1 MANKI
6 LVTGGTGFLGSAL
19 VVRLVR
25 AGNTV
30 RVLDNQSR
38 GAARRIAEVID
49 DVELVEADVRDSH
62 AVSRAT
68 KGMES
73 VAHLAFVNG
82 TEFFY
87 TMPELVLDVA
97 VRGMVNV
104 LDACLEHDVP
114 DLIVA
119 SSSEVYQSPP
129 EVPTDETAPLSV
141 PDPLN
146 PRYSYGGGKIISELM
161 ALNWGRKRFE
171 RVVVFRPH
179 NVFGPDMGGEHVIPQ
194 FAVRMKQLCDERTT
208 GTVAFPIQGS
218 GQETRAFVYI
228 EDFTNC
234 LMKVIEQGE
243 HLNIYHIGT
252 TEEISIAQVAHA
264 VGACFGRDVELV
276 PGTLAEGST
285 LRRCPDIGKLQKLG
299 YRPAFTFRDGLT
311 PTVEWYAANADK
323 APTND

>member
-1 MANKI
+1 M
-6 LVTGGTGFLGSAL
+6 
-19 VVRLVR
+19 VRLVR
-25 AGNTV
+25 AGCTV

-146 PRYSYGGGKIISELM
+146 PRYSYGGGKIISELV
-161 ALNWGRKRFE
+161 ALNWGREHFE

-179 NVFGPDMGGEHVIPQ
+179 NVFGPDMGWEHVVPQ
-194 FAVRMKQLCDERTT
+194 FAVRMKHLCDERTA

-218 GQETRAFVYI
+218 GEETRAFVYI
-228 EDFTNC
+228 EDFTNG

-252 TEEISIAQVAHA
+252 MEELSIAQVAHA
-264 VGACFGRDVELV
+264 VGACFGRDIEIV
-276 PGTLAEGST
+276 PGKLAEGST
-285 LRRCPDIGKLQKLG
+285 LRRCPDIGKLESLG
-299 YRPAFTFRDGLT
+299 YRPAFTFREGLT
-311 PTVEWYAANADK
+311 PTVEWYAANADT
-323 APTND
+323 APEKDCLEKQWSNG

>member
-1 MANKI
+1 MAKKI
-6 LVTGGTGFLGSAL
+6 LITGGTGFLGSAL
-19 VVRLVR
+19 VIRLVR
-25 AGNTV
+25 EGYIV

-38 GAARRIAEVID
+38 GAARRIAEVIE
-49 DVELVEADVRDSH
+49 DVELVEADIRDAH

-68 KGMES
+68 MGMDS

-87 TMPELVLDVA
+87 TMPERVLDVA

-114 DLIVA
+114 ELSVA

-129 EVPTDETAPLSV
+129 EFPTDETAPLSV

-161 ALNWGRKRFE
+161 ALNWGRKHFE

-179 NVFGPDMGGEHVIPQ
+179 NVFGPDMGWEHVVPQ
-194 FAVRMKQLCDERTT
+194 FALRMKDLCDERTA
-208 GTVAFPIQGS
+208 GTVVFPIQGS
-218 GQETRAFVYI
+218 GRETRAFVYI
-228 EDFTNC
+228 EDFTNG
-234 LMKVIEQGE
+234 LLKVIEHGE

-252 TEEISIAQVAHA
+252 MEELSIAQVAQA
-264 VGACFGRDVELV
+264 VGACFGRDVEIV
-276 PGTLAEGST
+276 PGELAEGGT
-285 LRRCPDIGKLQKLG
+285 LRRCPDIGKLENLG
-299 YRPAFTFRDGLT
+299 YRPAFTFREGLI
-311 PTVEWYAANADK
+311 PTVKWYVANAGK
-323 APTND
+323 APKKD